1 MFNDNPL
8 QTDTFLLTL
17 TTIHSA
23 YSDPLILVQYR
34 IEISLYLLTYL
45 ITRQLTSSP

>member
-1 MFNDNPL
+1 MFNHNPL

-23 YSDPLILVQYR
+23 
-34 IEISLYLLTYL
+34 
-45 ITRQLTSSP
+45 